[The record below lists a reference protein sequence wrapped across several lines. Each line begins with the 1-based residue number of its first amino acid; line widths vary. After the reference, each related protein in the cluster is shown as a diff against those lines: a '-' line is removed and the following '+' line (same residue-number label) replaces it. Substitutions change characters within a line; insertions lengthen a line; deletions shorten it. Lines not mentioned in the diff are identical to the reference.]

1 MGFTQEY
8 GAQARLVFKN
18 HEHAKVFERYF
29 RKMFV
34 DDADEK
40 IQEDAYFELD
50 NGDGNEDGTPIY
62 FCRLIDFNTDVWITF
77 ETEDDC
83 RPYYDAKDA
92 MTAKSAEGWF
102 LGVVA
107 AVQVEANKELGDN
120 VLAVEVTRLEGW
132 ADDDKTVYETYED
145 D

>member
-8 GAQARLVFKN
+8 GAHARLVFKN

-29 RKMFV
+29 NKMFV
-34 DDADEK
+34 DDADEL
-40 IQEDAYFELD
+40 IQEGSYFELD
-50 NGDGNEDGTPIY
+50 DDDAGENGAPIY
-62 FCRLIDFNTDVWITF
+62 YCRVIDFNTDIEITL

-83 RPYYDAKDA
+83 RPYYVTKDA

-107 AVQVEANKELGDN
+107 AVQIEANKELGDN

-132 ADDDKTVYETYED
+132 ADDIETVYATYED